1 MPYEIGDTQPPHI
14 TVHNELNAQVAE
26 LSTRSGIEVVLPP
39 IVSLGDTGHVNDHN
53 LYTVAIQKIADGLGP
68 QELGPAP
75 IVTPPTTIS
84 GASVQQVML
93 KDKQGN
99 RITAY
104 VLPGN
109 FGATQKLAL
118 TDEGVEAVKKR
129 KEALEAIEE
138 TSVPDGFDGDPLE
151 LLPKKLRA
159 DLEGYVELQAA
170 SQAPSVFSVTMGV
183 GLLPGIMVAAG
194 GYGPANSYAG
204 SGAGGV
210 IGMGANQPVVLP
222 MTEPATY
229 TITVASTSIY
239 NLSTAIQGQPTT
251 ISTSGETEFATAVG
265 GGSGFDMYGGQSR
278 RASPGA
284 SGGGGESPFEG
295 AQYNLSSAAEG
306 VPGQGHAGNF
316 QANKFGGGGGY
327 GSGNQNTPNGGDG
340 FDLVTALN
348 LNASD
353 SGTAAV
359 LSQISADG
367 FIAGGGAGQN
377 GTATGGGAQPGQDA
391 QNYTGGGG
399 SGQSGSG
406 GAGMVLLLSYT

>member
-1 MPYEIGDTQPPHI
+1 MPYEIGDTEPPHI
-14 TVHNELNAQVAE
+14 DVHNELNAQVAE

-53 LYTVAIQKIADGLGP
+53 LYTNAIQKIADGLGP
-68 QELGPAP
+68 QQLGPAP
-75 IVTPPTTIS
+75 IVTPPTTID
-84 GASVQQVML
+84 GAAVQQVML

-109 FGATQKLAL
+109 FGATQRLAL
-118 TDEGVEAVKKR
+118 TEDGAEAVKNR

-138 TSVPDGFDGDPLE
+138 TSVPDGFDGDPLQ

-159 DLEGYVELQAA
+159 DLKGYVELRDA
-170 SQAPSVFSVTMGV
+170 SQAPSVFSVTLGV

-194 GYGPANSYAG
+194 GYGPTNSYAG

-210 IGMGANQPVVLP
+210 IGMGAHQQVLLP
-222 MTEPATY
+222 MTETATY

-239 NLSTAIQGQPTT
+239 SLSTAIQGQPTT
-251 ISTSGETEFATAVG
+251 ISTDGQTHFATAVG
-265 GGSGFDMYGGQSR
+265 GGSGLDKYAGQAR

-284 SGGGGESPFEG
+284 GGGGGTDPFEG
-295 AQYNLSSAAEG
+295 SQYNLTSAAEG
-306 VPGQGHAGNF
+306 LPGQGHAGNY
-316 QANKFGGGGGY
+316 QANGFGGGGGY
-327 GSGNQNTPNGGDG
+327 GSGNQSTANGGDG

-359 LSQISADG
+359 LSQITEDG

-377 GTATGGGAQPGQDA
+377 GTATGGGAMPGQSGK
-391 QNYTGGGG
+391 NYTGGGG
-399 SGQSGSG
+399 SGLEGSG
-406 GAGMVLLLSYT
+406 GAGMVLLLSST